1 MVRVGGKGTMT
12 HVAYCIATAN
22 LPIAR
27 HMQHIALSDVATGGD
42 KSQIVKYTR
51 GDGVVGGGRHLCGG
65 GGTRPERAVQA
76 REMRDAAIEW

>member
-51 GDGVVGGGRHLCGG
+51 GDGVVDMGVGICVEEE
-65 GGTRPERAVQA
+65 ERGQKEQCK
-76 REMRDAAIEW
+76 RER